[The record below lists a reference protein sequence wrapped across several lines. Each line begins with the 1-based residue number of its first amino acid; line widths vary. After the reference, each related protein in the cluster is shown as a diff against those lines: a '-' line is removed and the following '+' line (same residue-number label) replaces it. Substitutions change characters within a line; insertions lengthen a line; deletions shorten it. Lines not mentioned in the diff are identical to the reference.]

1 MAEQVAKRRK
11 LCDWLAE
18 TQQQKAAVAVSTPQE
33 SIDHGVQGFADLV
46 MSGTL
51 PSILPQQQVSTLP
64 QQVLADTPQQ
74 QVLAGTPQQQALA
87 GTPQQQVL
95 AGTPQQLY
103 SAHRHSA
110 EASACQYFTAV
121 HIIL

>member
-51 PSILPQQQVSTLP
+51 PSILP